1 MVSSFG
7 GRSVEVPIMGSA
19 ISGLTDNPSSLLR
32 VLKEGFDV
40 SYEASAS
47 RNDMEFCLSCSA
59 SGGTCGY
66 YDDSTVKSLTCFCR
80 NGGNGNTCG
89 GGPSSVKGAKNKKK
103 IDNRGGSTL
112 GVLLVSVLLIIL
124 ICCFRR
130 KFSLGSRS
138 SFKWL
143 CRKEQNK
150 HQTRL
155 IDAFF
160 ENYGSLAPKRFKYAE
175 VKKMT
180 SDFKEK
186 LGQGGYGSVFKG
198 QLHDGRLVAVKVLSD
213 RSKSSK
219 SNGEEFLNEVAS
231 ISKTSHVNV
240 VKLIG
245 FCYNGNKRALIYEFM
260 PNGSLDK
267 FIYQNKQLADPSF
280 TLGWESLFQIAIG
293 ISRGLEY
300 LHRGCTTRILHFDI
314 KPQNILLDKNF
325 RPKIADFGLAK
336 LCSRTD
342 SIISM
347 LGTRGTAGYIA
358 PEVFSR
364 NFGGISHKSDVYSYG
379 MMVLE
384 MVGGRKNIDVQVE
397 LDHSSQLYFPH
408 WIYDRLK
415 LEKDLGLQGLMMEET
430 EKLAKK
436 LTIVGLWCIQ
446 TNPLSR
452 PSMSEVL
459 EMLEES
465 VESLKLP
472 PKPFL
477 SSPPPRSTS
486 SSYHPSN
493 TREEQSSSISGGE
506 NTLHGIEAI
515 PILYN
520 AKAGNDSLSTME
532 VFRIRS
538 DAKSGNASLPAIE
551 GLQIHGDAK
560 PGNRLRACR
569 FPKCGTTLCMFQWTR
584 HLDPNENR
592 PSYIEGATDP
602 DYVVTADDIDKLI
615 AVDCIPM
622 NGDGCQGELMR
633 LFANNQTKITCDLEM
648 QMKIKTHISEGQAR
662 FNVLRILWKDT
673 SKVWDPRTFIL
684 NSQSYQIR
692 NVDDLIFQEDYSDNS
707 YIQIPYGHT
716 AQLVLTCSDGSS
728 HLFSTGNGVRYV
740 GFLYG

>member
-1 MVSSFG
+1 M
-7 GRSVEVPIMGSA
+7 
-19 ISGLTDNPSSLLR
+19 
-32 VLKEGFDV
+32 
-40 SYEASAS
+40 
-47 RNDMEFCLSCSA
+47 
-59 SGGTCGY
+59 
-66 YDDSTVKSLTCFCR
+66 
-80 NGGNGNTCG
+80 
-89 GGPSSVKGAKNKKK
+89 
-103 IDNRGGSTL
+103 
-112 GVLLVSVLLIIL
+112 
-124 ICCFRR
+124 
-130 KFSLGSRS
+130 GSRS

-213 RSKSSK
+213 ISKSSK

-452 PSMSEVL
+452 PSMSKVL
-459 EMLEES
+459 EMLEGS

-493 TREEQSSSISGGE
+493 TREEQSSSISGG
-506 NTLHGIEAI
+506 
-515 PILYN
+515 
-520 AKAGNDSLSTME
+520 NDT
-532 VFRIRS
+532 
-538 DAKSGNASLPAIE
+538 
-551 GLQIHGDAK
+551 
-560 PGNRLRACR
+560 R
-569 FPKCGTTLCMFQWTR
+569 FF
-584 HLDPNENR
+584 
-592 PSYIEGATDP
+592 
-602 DYVVTADDIDKLI
+602 
-615 AVDCIPM
+615 
-622 NGDGCQGELMR
+622 
-633 LFANNQTKITCDLEM
+633 
-648 QMKIKTHISEGQAR
+648 
-662 FNVLRILWKDT
+662 
-673 SKVWDPRTFIL
+673 
-684 NSQSYQIR
+684 
-692 NVDDLIFQEDYSDNS
+692 
-707 YIQIPYGHT
+707 
-716 AQLVLTCSDGSS
+716 
-728 HLFSTGNGVRYV
+728 
-740 GFLYG
+740 FL